1 MRSRREAGGILTDAN
16 HRHCTQSVWR
26 KRRTQGPLGAC
37 SELPP
42 GMGEVR
48 STRDRSAGA
57 GHTPGRGCPEAP
69 RPPPL
74 PKTFLRR
81 RSPGFRTTS
90 LEEGSR
96 QLRSLS
102 LIAKPEPSPGQR
114 ENRPSRPGH
123 LPARACLGPGRQQG
137 RAWMGTAGH
146 SPVGLPLQLNCGF
159 VLLYSCSEG
168 RRAFSGLDRSELP
181 ADNRLLPNSARQHR
195 LGNVE

>member
-1 MRSRREAGGILTDAN
+1 MQTTDIAPSQCGGRGE
-16 HRHCTQSVWR
+16 HRGLSGPAQNC
-26 KRRTQGPLGAC
+26 PLGW
-37 SELPP
+37 
-42 GMGEVR
+42 VR
-48 STRDRSAGA
+48 SGPRGTGVLGL
-57 GHTPGRGCPEAP
+57 GHTPGRGCTEAP

-102 LIAKPEPSPGQR
+102 LIAKPEASPGQR

-123 LPARACLGPGRQQG
+123 LPARTCLGPERQQG

-168 RRAFSGLDRSELP
+168 RRAVSGLDRSELP

>member
-1 MRSRREAGGILTDAN
+1 MRSLREAGGILTDAN

-42 GMGEVR
+42 GIGEVR
-48 STRDRSAGA
+48 STRTGVLGLGTPQGEAVLKHH
-57 GHTPGRGCPEAP
+57 GHHHYP
-69 RPPPL
+69 RPSYRDVPL
-74 PKTFLRR
+74 ASEQPLWRK
-81 RSPGFRTTS
+81 
-90 LEEGSR
+90 EGSR

-102 LIAKPEPSPGQR
+102 LIAKPEASPGQT

-123 LPARACLGPGRQQG
+123 LPARTCLGPERQQG

-168 RRAFSGLDRSELP
+168 RAVSGLDRSELP
-181 ADNRLLPNSARQHR
+181 ADNSLLPNSARQHR
-195 LGNVE
+195 LENME